1 MEKNKNTAAA
11 DWHGFLTW
19 LQGTRTLWPTD
30 SPPLSPLQHSWVE
43 TARSLMEKISK
54 KHIHICMEKL
64 KDIRTK
70 NICKNC
76 NQWTSMKKSSQQENE
91 HSNSMFSR
99 WDNHCAL
106 LCRVLWGLSDRRARC
121 TWSKGKIW
129 TTPSPISMFVGCFK
143 RIPSLNRMLK
153 LQIRMICLVDKH
165 FEPIRVKSAN
175 FTCLLHSS
183 GQHQGLHCDL
193 QRINW
198 IAALR
203 LLRLLPNIIQ

>member
-1 MEKNKNTAAA
+1 
-11 DWHGFLTW
+11 
-19 LQGTRTLWPTD
+19 
-30 SPPLSPLQHSWVE
+30 
-43 TARSLMEKISK
+43 
-54 KHIHICMEKL
+54 
-64 KDIRTK
+64 
-70 NICKNC
+70 
-76 NQWTSMKKSSQQENE
+76 MKKSLSTGKRTQQLHVFQLRQRLCLALSSLVRPFGQKGQMHLKQGQDLDENGE
-91 HSNSMFSR
+91 
-99 WDNHCAL
+99 L
-106 LCRVLWGLSDRRARC
+106 
-121 TWSKGKIW
+121 

-143 RIPSLNRMLK
+143 WIPSLNRMLK

-165 FEPIRVKSAN
+165 FQPIRVKSAN